1 MTGATQS
8 TTYEQKPSK
17 TVAEMATIISRSE
30 AGVADAKSR
39 LMHDSKGNVIT
50 EFVYS
55 FGYNATDPA
64 ISNFTGPQQEQAKLA
79 MKAWESVG
87 KITFRQAIGDEA
99 PTIYFVNDHFEQDGV
114 PDEIEGGRTTL
125 VGTTPGSM
133 YKLIQINLN
142 KPVNQDMSAG
152 TEGFKT
158 LMHEVGHAIGLDHT
172 GYYNGREN
180 VSGYEEYASYKE
192 DTLQYSTMSYFAA
205 NKSLADFG
213 EFFPSGPMIADIA
226 AIQILYGNK
235 TVNAGNTVYGYNAL
249 PVIGERFSVKPEGA
263 VFSIQDTDG
272 DDTLDGSGSTAAQ
285 VIDLRAGHFS
295 NMFGLTKN
303 VSIALGVAIETAKA
317 GSGGDTLIAND
328 AGNLL
333 YGGSGNDTI
342 RGGAG
347 DDVIVGS
354 VGEDSVYGSGGADL
368 LSFALSSSALHLGSG
383 RITSDMS
390 RTSAWKQAEG
400 TSYIGIEKIVA
411 SQGADLIEVEKDLPG
426 IVLAAGGDDTF
437 LVRYAPGSSSFHID
451 GGDGNDTLDFSAF
464 LEGVSDNHLATID
477 LKQSKAYF
485 DSGMTIDFES
495 VESFHFGSLG
505 TVIIGTDANDSL
517 KTGTGNSAVYGGLG
531 NDVLVADVAVAGTG
545 RNSIYGEDGND
556 ILSALDGAFISGGVG
571 NDIITGSASAD
582 VIEGGYARTVI
593 VNGVPTVE
601 SDNDI
606 IHAGVGD
613 DIVLGLSGQ
622 DLVDGG
628 TGTDELQLSGYNAS
642 FSYSLS
648 GGSLVVSKG
657 VDAALLTNMEF
668 IRIHDPSVSDDI
680 MISVVDILASL
691 GKRSGGPLNGSE
703 ILDAIQ
709 QDALPPVN
717 AHHLIGTSGSD
728 AFHLK
733 DGDVVKGNGGVDTYY
748 VDTSLG
754 GKFAIADFKAD
765 DTLIVN
771 GQRYTGRF
779 RSDVINEISSPD
791 IPSEFDQ
798 YGNLVS
804 QGSYHNTTFIASGQI
819 YSGFSLYSYQNR
831 LIGSGSSSTPNV
843 ADFRPNGSYNYAAPT
858 FAQIG
863 DNSESFSFDSSANVG
878 MLSLNDGG
886 VLTDIVFG
894 EMKATGL
901 SFDGIRAQFP
911 IPVYYNDLSW
921 IVLTS
926 PYYDMPSNGSA
937 SGMLSGLDV
946 PSFFPVM

>member
-1 MTGATQS
+1 MTGATPS

-17 TVAEMATIISRSE
+17 SIEEMATIISRSVSGLGDTGS
-30 AGVADAKSR
+30 A
-39 LMHDSKGNVIT
+39 LMRDPIRNVIADL
-50 EFVYS
+50 VYS
-55 FGYNATDPA
+55 FEYNATHPA
-64 ISNFTGPQQEQAKLA
+64 MSNFTGAQQEQAKLA
-79 MKAWESVG
+79 MKAWESVANV
-87 KITFRQAIGDEA
+87 TFRQAVGDEK
-99 PTIYFVNDHFEQDGV
+99 PNIYFVIDHFEKDGG
-114 PDEIEGGRTTL
+114 PDTVEGGRTTL
-125 VGTTPGSM
+125 IDSTPGSM
-133 YKLIQINLN
+133 AKLIQINLN
-142 KPVNQDMSAG
+142 KPANNNMSQG
-152 TEGFKT
+152 QEGFKT
-158 LMHEVGHAIGLDHT
+158 LMHEVGHAIGLDHA

-180 VSGYEEYASYKE
+180 VESYEIDANYKE
-192 DTLQYSTMSYFAA
+192 DTLQYSSMSYFLAVNSQA
-205 NKSLADFG
+205 NFG
-213 EFFPSGPMIADIA
+213 TLFPSGPMIADIA
-226 AIQILYGNK
+226 ALEIIYGKKVAN
-235 TVNAGNTVYGYNAL
+235 VGNTTYGYNHS
-249 PVIGERFSVKPEGA
+249 PFIGDQFTIKPQGA
-263 VFSIQDTDG
+263 VFSITDYSG
-272 DDTLDGSGSTAAQ
+272 DDTLDGSGSLAAQ

-303 VSIALGVAIETAKA
+303 VSIALGVTIETAKA

-354 VGEDSVYGSGGADL
+354 VGEDSVDGSGGADV
-368 LSFALSSSALHLGSG
+368 LSFSLSMSALHLGAG
-383 RITSDMS
+383 RITSEMS

-437 LVRYAPGSSSFHID
+437 LVRYAPGSSAFYID

-582 VIEGGYARTVI
+582 VIEGGYARTLI
-593 VNGVPTVE
+593 VNGVSTVE

-613 DIVLGLSGQ
+613 DIILGLSGQ

-628 TGTDELQLSGYNAS
+628 TGTDELHLSGYNGS
-642 FSYSLS
+642 FSYSLN

-668 IRIHDPSVSDDI
+668 IRIRDPSVSDDI
-680 MISVVDILASL
+680 VISVVDILASL
-691 GKRSGGPLNGSE
+691 GRRSGGPLNGSE

-765 DTLIVN
+765 DILIVN

-894 EMKATGL
+894 EMKDTGL
-901 SFDGIRAQFP
+901 SFDGIRGQFP